1 MRVAGLVRA
10 ESTMDAK
17 DLFDQGKRW
26 LKKMVDHN
34 DKKQETAPEKTGSRL
49 SLGDELVRQG
59 ILGGDDVNENLA
71 RQFGLPTMSEVP
83 EIQLTREFYKK
94 VSYSFVKRHNIL
106 PYDQEGDAILTAISD
121 PLNLDPLEEL
131 RLMLGVSVKPVYCPR
146 EAISTAIN
154 DCYNKEQ
161 GAASQLLAEIG
172 EQSEDGE
179 AEGDVEVYD
188 LLDDTRVH
196 SPIVRLLNL
205 ILSEAIQQGASDIHF
220 EPLDDSLR
228 VRYRIDGVLHARH
241 TPAAEYQSQ
250 LLTRVKV
257 MAKMDIAERRLPQDG
272 RIKLRM
278 GRREIDFRVST
289 VPIVNGER
297 IVLRILDKGNITLG
311 LNQLGMLPET
321 LAEFRRL
328 IHLPEGIILVTGPTG
343 SGKTTT
349 LYSAVSDLYSE
360 ETNIMTIEDP
370 VEYNLKGIAQI
381 GVRPKI
387 NLSFAAGLRHILRQ
401 DPDVVMVGEIRDL
414 ETAEIAVQASLTGHL
429 VLSTLHTN
437 DAPSAI
443 TRLVDMGI
451 EPYLLSSSVIGVLA
465 QRLVRKICPSCQETY
480 TPTDEELAS
489 IGLKRHDIPGG
500 MLSRGKGC
508 GECYQSGYQG
518 RHGVYELVT
527 INGPLQQQIV
537 KSPDAVQMRKAA
549 MAEGMQSLRTHG
561 AHLVARGVTTESE
574 VLRVIRGV
582 EEE

>member
-1 MRVAGLVRA
+1 
-10 ESTMDAK
+10 MDGK
-17 DLFDQGKRW
+17 DLFEQGKRW
-26 LKKMVDHN
+26 LNKMVN
-34 DKKQETAPEKTGSRL
+34 KPEEEKKAPSPKPSPHL

-59 ILGGDDVNENLA
+59 VLGGDDVNENLA
-71 RQFGLPTMSEVP
+71 VQFGLPVLKEVP
-83 EIQLTREFYKK
+83 EIKLTREFYKE
-94 VSYSFVKRHNIL
+94 VPYSFVKKHNIL
-106 PYDQEGDAILTAISD
+106 PYDKEGDDILAVIAD

-131 RLMLGVSVKPVYCPR
+131 RLLLGTNVKGVYCPR
-146 EAISTAIN
+146 DVIMTAIN

-161 GAASQLLAEIG
+161 GAASQLLADLG
-172 EQSEDGE
+172 EQVE
-179 AEGDVEVYD
+179 EGDIDTDVEVYD
-188 LLDDTRVH
+188 LLDDTHVH

-220 EPLDDSLR
+220 EPLEDSLR

-250 LLTRVKV
+250 LLTRIKV

-289 VPIVNGER
+289 IPIVDGER
-297 IVLRILDKGNITLG
+297 IVLRILDKGSVTLG
-311 LNQLGMLPET
+311 LDQLGMLPET
-321 LAEFRRL
+321 LEEFMRL

-349 LYSAVSDLYSE
+349 LYSAVSDIHSDE
-360 ETNIMTIEDP
+360 INIITIEDP

-387 NLSFAAGLRHILRQ
+387 NLTFAAGLRHILRQ

-414 ETAEIAVQASLTGHL
+414 ETAEIAIQASLTGHL
-429 VLSTLHTN
+429 VFSTLHTN

-451 EPYLLSSSVIGVLA
+451 EPYLLSSSVVGVLA
-465 QRLVRKICPSCQETY
+465 QRLVRKICPDCRESY
-480 TPTDEELAS
+480 KPTDEELE
-489 IGLKRHDIPGG
+489 GLGLQRKMIPEGK
-500 MLSRGKGC
+500 LYRGKGC
-508 GECYQSGYQG
+508 NNCYQSGYQG

-527 INGPLQQQIV
+527 INSALQQQIV
-537 KSPDAVQMRKAA
+537 KSPDAVQMRQAA
-549 MAEGMQSLRTHG
+549 LEQGMQTLREHG
-561 AHLVARGVTTESE
+561 AQLVLQGITTESE

-582 EEE
+582 DEE

>member
-1 MRVAGLVRA
+1 
-10 ESTMDAK
+10 MDGK
-17 DLFDQGKRW
+17 ELFEQGKQW
-26 LKKMVDHN
+26 LGKWVKK
-34 DKKQETAPEKTGSRL
+34 PEPREEEAASQPAGGGL
-49 SLGDELVRQG
+49 SLGDELMRQG
-59 ILGGDDVNENLA
+59 VLGGDDVNENLA
-71 RQFGLPTMSEVP
+71 RQFGIPVQKEIP
-83 EIQLTREFYKK
+83 AIQLTREFYKK
-94 VSYSFVKRHNIL
+94 VPYSFVSKHTVLPFDKEGEEIL
-106 PYDQEGDAILTAISD
+106 VAVAD
-121 PLNLDPLEEL
+121 PLNLEPLEEL
-131 RLMLGVSVKPVYCPR
+131 RLLLGVGVKAVYCSR
-146 EAISTAIN
+146 DLIQAAIN
-154 DCYNKEQ
+154 DCYNKEH

-172 EQSEDGE
+172 EQAEE
-179 AEGDVEVYD
+179 ADMDSDVEVYD
-188 LLDDTRVH
+188 LLDDNYIH

-205 ILSEAIQQGASDIHF
+205 ILTEAIQQGASDIHF
-220 EPLDDSLR
+220 EPLEDSLR

-250 LLTRVKV
+250 LLTRIKV

-289 VPIVNGER
+289 VPIVDGER

-311 LNQLGMLPET
+311 LEQLGMLPTT
-321 LAEFRRL
+321 LEEFKRL

-349 LYSAVSDLYSE
+349 LYSAVSDLHSDE
-360 ETNIMTIEDP
+360 INIMTIEDP

-387 NLSFAAGLRHILRQ
+387 HLTFAAGLRHILRQ

-414 ETAEIAVQASLTGHL
+414 ETAEIAIQASLTGHL

-451 EPYLLSSSVIGVLA
+451 EPYLLSSSVVGVMA
-465 QRLVRKICPSCQETY
+465 QRLVRRICPSCQEAY
-480 TPTDEELAS
+480 SPTDDELAS
-489 IGLKRHDIPGG
+489 IGLSRDRIPDGT
-500 MLSRGKGC
+500 LYRGRGC
-508 GECYQSGYQG
+508 SACYQSGYQG

-527 INGPLQQQIV
+527 INSALQQQIV
-537 KSPDAVQMRKAA
+537 KSPDAVQMRQAA
-549 MAEGMQSLRTHG
+549 LEHGMQSLRAHG
-561 AHLVARGVTTESE
+561 AELVLKGITTESE

-582 EEE
+582 DEE